1 MLRALLL
8 LFIVAASVIDLFKK
22 TSKNNV
28 VNERV
33 RSNNKITEDIERE

>member
-22 TSKNNV
+22 KSKNNV

-33 RSNNKITEDIERE
+33 RSNNKITEDIERK